1 MFHLINKAWVDILA
15 RQIRDKKIESV
26 LCVYTNPKE
35 LRIIVDAIRK
45 YDLDFKMNHMPAN
58 WAKEIIKNKTY
69 KIDISADYD
78 DILISHDLNDIYV
91 KDYLAKRCKRI
102 NKNIK

>member
-45 YDLDFKMNHMPAN
+45 YLK
-58 WAKEIIKNKTY
+58 
-69 KIDISADYD
+69 
-78 DILISHDLNDIYV
+78 
-91 KDYLAKRCKRI
+91 
-102 NKNIK
+102 

>member
-45 YDLDFKMNHMPAN
+45 YNLYFKMNHMPVRYL
-58 WAKEIIKNKTY
+58 KEIVKNKV
-69 KIDISADYD
+69 DLPMDD